1 MKYYQL
7 FQLELKD
14 KSIEI
19 EGKIN
24 EILPPLLKEIF
35 QSIRDR
41 MCEYD
46 IKIDVTFIENSEEG
60 TYRMLILITGNL
72 NMTFEEKLKLE
83 DEIDEIIAKIFESW
97 REKVKSEID
106 KSIIDYIDLL
116 IGVLIQDQSKVI
128 EIEIEK
134 SDLEDQ
140 MDKLIKLFGDTDKAK
155 EIKENIKELILIRAK
170 EHNKNW
176 DESVIE
182 ALTNLIC
189 SILYKEEIT

>member
-155 EIKENIKELILIRAK
+155 EIKENI
-170 EHNKNW
+170 
-176 DESVIE
+176 
-182 ALTNLIC
+182 
-189 SILYKEEIT
+189 